1 LALFARG
8 VSRKNSTQTSKS
20 DSLLGTK
27 SVGTDS
33 DATTRSSGIL
43 LHPTSLPGRFGIGDF
58 GPTAYTWIDQL
69 VRARQRWW
77 QILPLGPTG
86 YGDSPYQSFSA
97 FAGNPLL
104 ISPEL
109 LVKDGLLRPDDL
121 AAGPFRADRVIF
133 GWVVDWK
140 KGLLARAW
148 ANFQAKRDGVL
159 HDAVEEFSGQRA
171 HWLEDFSLFMALKEA
186 HGGVSWLQWP
196 EPIRLREPAA
206 VNDARREL
214 AEPAARHRFAQ
225 FLFFRQWG
233 DLKRQAKERGIQLIG
248 DLPIFVSSDSAD
260 VWANPELFNL
270 DEHRQPTVV
279 AGVPPDYFSATG
291 QLWGNPLYD
300 WEALKQTG
308 YRWWLDRLVAT
319 LEQVDVVRLDH
330 FRGFEAYWE
339 VPASETTAINGRWVA
354 GPGADFFEAAIRH
367 FGRLP
372 LIAEDL
378 GLITPPVDALR
389 RQFGLPGMRILQFG
403 FGGAPEARFLPHN
416 FERHTV
422 VYTGTHD
429 NDCTRGWHACITDA
443 ERDFFHRYSAS
454 TGADPAWDLMRL
466 AWSSVADL
474 AIAPLQ
480 DVLDLGSEAR
490 MNYPGQ
496 PAGNWDW
503 RFQAPMLT
511 DQRLDRLAEW
521 TEIYDRC

>member
-1 LALFARG
+1 MESA
-8 VSRKNSTQTSKS
+8 KDSTN
-20 DSLLGTK
+20 
-27 SVGTDS
+27 
-33 DATTRSSGIL
+33 AATRSSGIL
-43 LHPTSLPGRFGIGDF
+43 LHPTSLPGRFGIGDL

-69 VRARQRWW
+69 VRARQKWW

-86 YGDSPYQSFSA
+86 YGDSPYQCFSA

-109 LVKDGLLRPDDL
+109 LVKDGLLMPHDL
-121 AAGPFRADRVIF
+121 AAGPFRDDRVIF

-140 KGLLARAW
+140 KGLLTRAW
-148 ANFQAKRDGVL
+148 ENFQAKRDSAL
-159 HDAVEEFSGQRA
+159 HEAVAEFSDQRA
-171 HWLEDFSLFMALKEA
+171 AWLEDFSLFMALKES
-186 HGGVSWLQWP
+186 HGGASWLQWP
-196 EPIRLREPAA
+196 EPIRAREPAA
-206 VNDARREL
+206 MSDARRDL
-214 AEPAARHRFAQ
+214 AEAAGRHKFAQ

-233 DLKRQAKERGIQLIG
+233 DLKRQANERGIQLIG

-260 VWANPELFNL
+260 VWANPDFFYL

-279 AGVPPDYFSATG
+279 AGVPPDFFSATG
-291 QLWGNPLYD
+291 QLWGNPLYN
-300 WEALKQTG
+300 WEALKQAG
-308 YRWWLDRLVAT
+308 YRWWLDRLAAT

-354 GPGADFFEAAIRH
+354 GPGADFFDAVNRH

-378 GLITPPVDALR
+378 GLITPPVEALR
-389 RQFGLPGMRILQFG
+389 RQFNLPGMRILQFA
-403 FGGAPEARFLPHN
+403 FGGATEARFLPHN

-422 VYTGTHD
+422 VYTGSHD
-429 NDCTRGWHACITDA
+429 NDCTRGWYAGMTDA
-443 ERDFFHRYSAS
+443 ERDFFHRYAAAA
-454 TGADPAWDLMRL
+454 GEDPAWDLIRL
-466 AWSSVADL
+466 AWSSVAEM

-503 RFQAPMLT
+503 RFRANMLT
-511 DQRLDRLAEW
+511 NERLDRLAKW